1 MNVRSGPKL
10 KIASASFAAL
20 TLAGFVP
27 GANATEAEYSGQ
39 WCGHFKSTV
48 LESNS
53 EVTTL
58 VTEGWGIETPP
69 YASPLF
75 ANATLHCA
83 GYMRVLGGKRF
94 QVGSCKWVDGSGD
107 SFVGEYE
114 ERPDIPGKWTF
125 LAGTGKWKGIK
136 GTGTYKSVATGKPA
150 APGTMQICRVHSGKY
165 TLP

>member
-1 MNVRSGPKL
+1 MNARAGSML
-10 KIASASFAAL
+10 RIACTSFAAL
-20 TLAGFVP
+20 TLGGIAP
-27 GANATEAEYSGQ
+27 GANATEAEYRGQ

-69 YASPLF
+69 YTNPLF
-75 ANATLHCA
+75 TNATLHCA
-83 GYMRVLGGKRF
+83 GYTRVLGGKRF
-94 QVGSCKWVDGSGD
+94 QMGSCRWMDGSGD

-114 ERPDIPGKWTF
+114 DQPDMPGKWTF
-125 LAGTGKWKGIK
+125 LGGTGKWKGIQ
-136 GTGTYKSVATGKPA
+136 GTGTYKTVAYGKPA
-150 APGTMQICRVHSGKY
+150 APETAQICRVHSGKY